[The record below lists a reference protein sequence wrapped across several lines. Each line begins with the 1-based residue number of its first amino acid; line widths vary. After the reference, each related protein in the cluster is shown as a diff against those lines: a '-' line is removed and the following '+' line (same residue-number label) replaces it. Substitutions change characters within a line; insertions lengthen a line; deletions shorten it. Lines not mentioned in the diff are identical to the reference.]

1 MKRLFWF
8 VLGVCAG
15 AMGVSWARRKVV
27 DLSEQVTLAS
37 VFSLLINTGRSVVG
51 SVFAVVQGYFGQHN
65 ASSDAAPPM
74 YVSDDYVDASN
85 PPRG

>member
-15 AMGVSWARRKVV
+15 AMGVSWARRKIV
-27 DLSEQVTLAS
+27 DISEQVTLAS
-37 VFSLLINTGRSVVG
+37 VVSLLLTTSKSIVSR
-51 SVFAVVQGYFGQHN
+51 VFAVVQGYFGQDESH
-65 ASSDAAPPM
+65 SDATRPM

-85 PPRG
+85 PPQG